1 MKAFAGEIS
10 RPRRAAGFEQMKRA
24 DDVRVDEIA
33 RPGDGTVHMRFGGEM
48 QDVGDG
54 VLFDDAPHGGLV
66 AQINALENIFGM
78 TRDRFDVGG
87 VASVSEAVQVDQ
99 ARDLRALDDLMDDVR
114 ADEAGAAGEQEV
126 HAKQWGW
133 KR

>member
-1 MKAFAGEIS
+1 
-10 RPRRAAGFEQMKRA
+10 
-24 DDVRVDEIA
+24 
-33 RPGDGTVHMRFGGEM
+33 M

-54 VLFDDAPHGGLV
+54 VLFDDAPHGGRV
-66 AQINALENIFGM
+66 AEIDALENIFRM
-78 TRDRFDVGG
+78 ACDRFDVGEVAG
-87 VASVSEAVQVDQ
+87 VGEAVQIDQ

-114 ADEAGAAGEQEV
+114 ADETGAAGEQEV